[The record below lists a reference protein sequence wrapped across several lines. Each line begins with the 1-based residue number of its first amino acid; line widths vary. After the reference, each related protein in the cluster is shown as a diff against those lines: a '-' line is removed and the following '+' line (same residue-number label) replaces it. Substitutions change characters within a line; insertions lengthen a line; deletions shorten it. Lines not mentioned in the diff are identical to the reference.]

1 MLAIL
6 ARPTNRNFKFIVD
19 ACQAS
24 QAEVDSRL
32 GKLYDALETGE
43 FKDGDLAPRIKTLF
57 EKKEQLQQAK
67 VAAEEA
73 LKYQTIELADLQ

>member
-1 MLAIL
+1 
-6 ARPTNRNFKFIVD
+6 VD

>member
-1 MLAIL
+1 M
-6 ARPTNRNFKFIVD
+6 D